1 MEMKQQKVVYES
13 LTDGPIKCKI
23 LNYAREARSTY
34 LQTRYVELEVLQTVC
49 NVYKKGDK
57 FWASWTYV
65 WLKGKWLPNSCK
77 TLYEGKPAWDPD
89 KTLEPACHGLAIP
102 GAN

>member
-1 MEMKQQKVVYES
+1 MKTQKVVYES
-13 LTDGPIKCKI
+13 LIDGPIKCKI
-23 LNYAREARSTY
+23 LSYMREARSTC
-34 LQTRYVELEVLQTVC
+34 LQTKYVELEVLQTVC
-49 NVYKKGDK
+49 NTYKKGDR

-77 TLYEGKPAWDPD
+77 TLYEGKPTWDLE
-89 KTLEPACHGLAIP
+89 KTLQPSCHGLAIP